1 MAVLT
6 SESDV
11 ETFLNRET
19 VESDLLKLSKSE
31 LLLISDYHELNF
43 TRADRKIHILSGI
56 QNLLGFKTKGEVEY
70 DSESGGLP
78 ETAANSKQGGL
89 AGEEVDEEPLRDVV
103 SEVEKLKYEYELRKL
118 EVAARERELEFTL
131 AREKL
136 KFEREAEREERE
148 MKAEREER
156 EMEEREKIRQ
166 HELELARLGINTND
180 GQGPHFD
187 VSKFIKLVPKF
198 NEKDVGKF
206 FESFEKVASQLKWP
220 NTYWAIMLQ
229 AVLTGKAQVTYS
241 SLSAEDSASY
251 DKVKQAILKAYELV
265 PEAYRQKFRDL
276 RKSQGQT
283 YMEFAKQKER
293 LFEDWYK
300 AKKVADF
307 SELRELMLLE
317 EFKNCV
323 PKEIKTHL
331 EEMQVESLDNA
342 AKLSDEYILTH
353 KNFSKGDFK
362 KPNHQQKK
370 VSEKDEN
377 SDTASDNKKELT
389 CFHCGKKGHIKAKC
403 FKLKNSSSVKNT
415 MLVNTCDRVVCAQRE
430 SLKMNSALDEFKP
443 FLSVGSVS
451 LLGTDEGPVMV
462 AILRDTGAAQS
473 LILEASLP
481 ENYVVTDEYVLL
493 GGFPDSLVTC
503 PLIQVRLD
511 SELVKGSYKVAI
523 VKSLPIKGVDMILA
537 NDIAKG
543 RVVTEPL
550 LISKPGVEKGMS
562 SVDCK
567 NSVPVNVVTRSQ
579 SMKDPLEDVSLDS
592 LFSKTDQNKSKL
604 DSVEKIEVS
613 DTDWTRD
620 ALINEQKCDPEI
632 SELRSVAEEGNCSD
646 YFINN
651 GVLMKHYVPVSAGKD
666 DDWLKCDQIVVPPK
680 YRKVILEKAHEN
692 VFSAHLGIEKTFRR
706 ISRNFFWP
714 KLKKDVVRHCKTC
727 HQCQIVGKPNENIPK
742 APLLPIP
749 SVGEPFEHIV
759 IDIVGPLPKSSSGAE
774 YLLTIMDRFSRFPE
788 AIPVRSIKAPNI
800 LKHLIHFFS
809 RFGLPKS
816 IQSDQGSNFMSHC
829 FKNQLHEWG
838 IKHIVSSPYH
848 AQSQG
853 VLERFHQT
861 LKSMMRKFCFNVSK
875 TWESDLPFLLFAIRS
890 VPNESLGLSPFEV
903 VFGHN
908 VRGPLD
914 VLRESWEEAEV
925 VSESNILEWLSKS
938 RGKLYSA
945 WELVRENLL
954 KAQKKMKEVYDIKTK
969 SRHFQKSDSVLVL
982 LPLPGNPL
990 HAKFMGPYTVEKKI
1004 NDTNYVIN
1012 THDRKKKQWV

>member
-1 MAVLT
+1 
-6 SESDV
+6 
-11 ETFLNRET
+11 
-19 VESDLLKLSKSE
+19 
-31 LLLISDYHELNF
+31 
-43 TRADRKIHILSGI
+43 
-56 QNLLGFKTKGEVEY
+56 
-70 DSESGGLP
+70 
-78 ETAANSKQGGL
+78 
-89 AGEEVDEEPLRDVV
+89 
-103 SEVEKLKYEYELRKL
+103 
-118 EVAARERELEFTL
+118 
-131 AREKL
+131 
-136 KFEREAEREERE
+136 
-148 MKAEREER
+148 
-156 EMEEREKIRQ
+156 MEI
-166 HELELARLGINTND
+166 ARLGINTND
-180 GQGPHFD
+180 VPGPRFD

-198 NEKDVGKF
+198 NEKDVSKF
-206 FESFEKVASQLKWP
+206 FESFEKVASQLEWP
-220 NTYWAIMLQ
+220 TTYWAIMLQ
-229 AVLTGKAQVTYS
+229 AVLTGKAQVAYS

-265 PEAYRQKFRDL
+265 PEAYCQKFRDL
-276 RKSQGQT
+276 RKGQGQT

-300 AKKVADF
+300 AKKVTDF
-307 SELRELMLLE
+307 SELRELMLIE
-317 EFKNCV
+317 EFKNCL

-353 KNFSKGDFK
+353 KDFGKGDFRK
-362 KPNHQQKK
+362 SHPQQKK
-370 VSEKDEN
+370 VNEKGEN
-377 SDTASDNKKELT
+377 SNTDSDNKRDLT

-403 FKLKNSSSVKNT
+403 FKLKNNSSVKNT
-415 MLVNTCDRVVCAQRE
+415 MLVSTCDRVVSAQRE
-430 SLKMNSALDEFKP
+430 GLKMNSTLDEFKP

-451 LLGTDEGPVMV
+451 LLSTDEGPVKV

-481 ENYVVTDEYVLL
+481 ENYEVTDEYVLL

-523 VKSLPIKGVDMILA
+523 VKSLPIEGVDMVLA

-550 LISKPGVEKGMS
+550 LISKPGVGKEMS

-567 NSVPVNVVTRSQ
+567 DSVPVNVVTRSQ
-579 SMKDPLEDVSLDS
+579 SMKDPLEDVNLDS
-592 LFSKTDQNKSKL
+592 LFSETDQNKTRI
-604 DSVEKIEVS
+604 DGDERMEVS

-632 SELRSVAEEGNCSD
+632 SELRSVAEEGNSRG
-646 YFINN
+646 YFLNN
-651 GVLMKHYVPVSAGKD
+651 GVLMKHYVPASAGKD
-666 DDWLKCDQIVVPPK
+666 NEWLTCDQIVVPPK
-680 YRKVILEKAHEN
+680 YRKVILVKAHEN

-714 KLKKDVVRHCKTC
+714 KLKKDVVKHCKTC
-727 HQCQIVGKPNENIPK
+727 HQCQVVGKPNENIPK

-759 IDIVGPLPKSSSGAE
+759 VDIVGPLPKSSSGAE

-788 AIPVRSIKAPNI
+788 AIPIRSIKAPNI
-800 LKHLIHFFS
+800 IKHLIHFFS

-816 IQSDQGSNFMSHC
+816 IQSDQGSNFMSHF
-829 FKNQLHEWG
+829 FKNQLREWG

-861 LKSMMRKFCFNVSK
+861 LKSMMRKFCLNVSK
-875 TWESDLPFLLFAIRS
+875 AWENDLPFLLFAIRS
-890 VPNESLGLSPFEV
+890 VPNESLGLSPFEI

-925 VSESNILEWLSKS
+925 MSKSNVLEWLSKS
-938 RGKLYSA
+938 CA
-945 WELVRENLL
+945 
-954 KAQKKMKEVYDIKTK
+954 
-969 SRHFQKSDSVLVL
+969 
-982 LPLPGNPL
+982 GNCIQHGNWL
-990 HAKFMGPYTVEKKI
+990 ERI
-1004 NDTNYVIN
+1004 C
-1012 THDRKKKQWV
+1012 